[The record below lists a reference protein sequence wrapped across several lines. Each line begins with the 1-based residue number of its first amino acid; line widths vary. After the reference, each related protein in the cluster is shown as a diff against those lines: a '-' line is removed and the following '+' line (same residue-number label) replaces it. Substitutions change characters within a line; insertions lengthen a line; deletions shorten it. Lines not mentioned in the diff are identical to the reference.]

1 MQYYFILGNN
11 PALSVA
17 EIYAIFPKNTG
28 FLANRECFVLETNTE
43 IDVNTLIRR
52 IGGTIKIGKIKQK
65 ITNLGED
72 LIEASIKLINESGNL
87 RPEGKFNFGFSAYG
101 LKFNAQKIGLEIKKE
116 IKAEAFNARLV
127 TSREQNLSSVII
139 EQNHLITKG
148 AEIVLIK
155 ADNNTIFIGQTLAV
169 QAFKELSF
177 RDYGRP
183 SRDDYSGMLPPKL
196 AQIMIN
202 LSQAAP
208 DAKILDAFCGSGTI
222 LSEALLM
229 GYNNLIGTDLSDK
242 AIADTRNNVQ
252 WIADKFDCDL
262 SKAEVFACSATEI
275 SHEIPPQSVDA
286 IVSEPYLGPQRGQ
299 NEINKIVYTLEKLY
313 SESLAEFYKILKP
326 AGRIVMVWPVF
337 TSGTKFVTLNPKL
350 NNFKICSP
358 LPKNELK
365 ITERQTIIYGRIGQ
379 KVWRE
384 IVILEKK

>member
-1 MQYYFILGNN
+1 MKYYFILGNN

-17 EIYAIFPKNTG
+17 EIRALYPENEG
-28 FLANRECFVLETNTE
+28 FLANNACFIMENDNI
-43 IDVNTLIRR
+43 IDANKLIRR
-52 IGGTIKIGKIKQK
+52 LGGTIKIGEIKEE
-65 ITNLGED
+65 IANLGQD
-72 LIEASIKLINESGNL
+72 LEEAIVKTINTSGNL

-101 LKFNAQKIGLEIKKE
+101 LKFNFQKLGLTIKNEIKE
-116 IKAEAFNARLV
+116 GGFNARLV

-155 ADNNTIFIGQTLAV
+155 ANNQKLFIGQTLAV

-202 LSQAAP
+202 LAQAPLEAT
-208 DAKILDAFCGSGTI
+208 ILDAFCGSGTI
-222 LSEALLM
+222 ISEALLM
-229 GYNNLIGTDLSDK
+229 GYEHLIGSDLSAK
-242 AIADTRNNVQ
+242 AVEDTRNNLE
-252 WIADKFDCDL
+252 WIAEKFDRPL
-262 SKAEVFACSATEI
+262 KNISVFECSATTLSDELAPKSI
-275 SHEIPPQSVDA
+275 DA

-299 NEINKIVYTLEKLY
+299 NDIGQIIMQLEKLY
-313 SESLAEFYKILKP
+313 SEAIVEFSKILKDN
-326 AGRIVMVWPVF
+326 GRIVMIWPVF
-337 TSGTKFVTLNPKL
+337 SVDRRFRHMNPKIA
-350 NNFKICSP
+350 NFKIVNP
-358 LPKNELK
+358 LPKQELRT
-365 ITERQTIIYGRIGQ
+365 TERQTIIYGREGQ